1 MNFFFTL
8 VCHIT
13 LLVSTYLE
21 ANGIKFLSIYFLLK
35 RGIKYD
41 YRRSLLD
48 INIKYVGGIG
58 TLSRKGKMRKKVD
71 SGILTV
77 ASSGPWRGQEAG

>member
-1 MNFFFTL
+1 M
-8 VCHIT
+8 CHIT

-41 YRRSLLD
+41 YRSLLD

-58 TLSRKGKMRKKVD
+58 MLSRKGKMRKKVC